1 MYAYV
6 SRGRQLSGTR
16 PHNLL
21 PNFSMRL
28 STPWSNP
35 AAGFTLIEVMIITA
49 IIGMLVAIGAPS
61 LRAYANKSRVAKV
74 TATSSAIRTALETY
88 AVDTE
93 GSYPP
98 AATLVTWQNWRDFLA
113 QFSTPMP
120 ATSVEAG
127 IRTITYTAAN
137 PETYNV
143 QIEVNVPNGVTGKN
157 IVLTPQGITR
167 N

>member
-1 MYAYV
+1 MHAHV
-6 SRGRQLSGTR
+6 SRGPNLSIVR
-16 PHNLL
+16 PHHLPPTLL
-21 PNFSMRL
+21 TRVC
-28 STPWSNP
+28 TPWHTRT
-35 AAGFTLIEVMIITA
+35 AGFTLIEVMIVTA
-49 IIGMLVAIGAPS
+49 IIAMLVAIGAPS